1 MRRMLLFPVQF
12 GDWVWK
18 CAKRADCFT
27 AATKAVFSHCI
38 CDSNI
43 FTTVNFT
50 HLTVGDSKFTKI
62 HKAPYSCVKGEVLC
76 FCTSVIQ
83 WNYETQTSQTAA
95 VIFLLQWTSMKS
107 TSVKTQHNTTQQSVI
122 LPERHISSVS
132 VRKNKTHKN
141 TGMSMG
147 RKTRIQDKKLT
158 PHQFICTLWVFRFNW
173 SNHQRLHLPQGLV
186 SYPDVWPYCV
196 QVWTLLNHKDLVSRK
211 GHDIMTN

>member
-107 TSVKTQHNTTQQSVI
+107 TSVKTQHNNQSFYRRDTFPLFQLERIKLIKTQVWVWDGRQEYRTTS
-122 LPERHISSVS
+122 
-132 VRKNKTHKN
+132 
-141 TGMSMG
+141 
-147 RKTRIQDKKLT
+147 DT